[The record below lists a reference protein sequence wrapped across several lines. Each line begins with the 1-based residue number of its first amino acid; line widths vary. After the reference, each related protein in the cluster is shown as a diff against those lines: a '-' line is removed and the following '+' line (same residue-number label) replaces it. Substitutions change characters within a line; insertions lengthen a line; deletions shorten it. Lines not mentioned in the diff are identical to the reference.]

1 MPKPKKDESRNDF
14 VGRCMSDDV
23 MKKDFPDNAQ
33 RTAVCEKQYDNRNHK
48 ASAQGSLLRVS
59 RALYCDA
66 WLITAEMHAIMCSIL
81 EAHMAGGQNELER
94 RLIGEFVSGK
104 TPADVPSNPED
115 DGPRYMSANG
125 VGVIPLQGVI
135 GRKVGALQ
143 KSSGV
148 TDIQDFMDM
157 LDEGMADKS
166 ARCLMLDIDSPGGT
180 VTGVP
185 EAAAAVARAR
195 AVKPIMAF
203 ASGMCASAAYWVA
216 SQCDAIYAE
225 PSATV
230 GSIGVYSYVLD
241 RTRAY
246 ENNGVK
252 VDVFS
257 SGKHKAAG
265 LPGTALSPEQRSEM
279 QGRVDAL
286 ASMFK
291 GTVLSMRPQISAA
304 AMEGQTFF
312 GAGARAAGLVD
323 SVSTFEQAMAD
334 CLRMA
339 ALRGK

>member
-1 MPKPKKDESRNDF
+1 MRKN
-14 VGRCMSDDV
+14 
-23 MKKDFPDNAQ
+23 N
-33 RTAVCEKQYDNRNHK
+33 NH
-48 ASAQGSLLRVS
+48 GSLLRVS

-66 WLITAEMHAIMCSIL
+66 WLITAEMHAVMCDIL
-81 EAHMAGGQNELER
+81 EAHLAGGESEIKR
-94 RLIGEFVSGK
+94 RLLGEILSGGK
-104 TPADVPSNPED
+104 APADVPANPEN
-115 DGPRYMSANG
+115 DGPRYMCSNG
-125 VGVIPLQGVI
+125 VGIIPLQGVI

-148 TDIQDFMDM
+148 SDIQDFVDM
-157 LDEGMADKS
+157 LDQGMADKS

-185 EAAAAVARAR
+185 EAAAEVAKAR
-195 AVKPIMAF
+195 SVKPIMAF

-230 GSIGVYSYVLD
+230 GSIGVYSYILD

-246 ENNGVK
+246 ENSGTRVQ
-252 VDVFS
+252 VFS

-265 LPGTALSPEQRSEM
+265 LPGTALTPEQSSEM

-286 ASMFK
+286 ANIFK
-291 GTVLSMRPQISAA
+291 GTVLSMRPQVAA
-304 AMEGQTFF
+304 SAMEGQSFF

-323 SVSTFEQAMAD
+323 SVSTFDQAMAD
-334 CLRMA
+334 CLRLA
-339 ALRGK
+339 SLRGK